1 MIHCSES
8 QLYWCEE
15 CKIPLYEPVCGC
27 CGAKGR
33 QFVKDVRVVFP
44 EEKVLLEILLGLKAG
59 ELNEK
64 SLWNAAGNVYY
75 LDGVRMPLSIQRL
88 REMDAGKI
96 RKTYDENRKNMD
108 DTFFKQMTERF
119 VKANANRYQEI
130 SQEALSYIWEETQ
143 GMEIGDMFVSFS
155 GGKDSTVVADLC
167 KRALDGPGKKILHI
181 FGDTTLEFPMTEQY
195 VAQYKKGKSEDADD
209 LIPQ

>member
-59 ELNEK
+59 ECGRKCIL
-64 SLWNAAGNVYY
+64 SRRSPHAIVHSAAAGNGRWE
-75 LDGVRMPLSIQRL
+75 DP
-88 REMDAGKI
+88 
-96 RKTYDENRKNMD
+96 EN
-108 DTFFKQMTERF
+108 
-119 VKANANRYQEI
+119 I
-130 SQEALSYIWEETQ
+130 
-143 GMEIGDMFVSFS
+143 
-155 GGKDSTVVADLC
+155 
-167 KRALDGPGKKILHI
+167 
-181 FGDTTLEFPMTEQY
+181 
-195 VAQYKKGKSEDADD
+195 
-209 LIPQ
+209 

>member
-33 QFVKDVRVVFP
+33 RFVKDVRVVFP

-96 RKTYDENRKNMD
+96 R
-108 DTFFKQMTERF
+108 
-119 VKANANRYQEI
+119 
-130 SQEALSYIWEETQ
+130 
-143 GMEIGDMFVSFS
+143 
-155 GGKDSTVVADLC
+155 
-167 KRALDGPGKKILHI
+167 
-181 FGDTTLEFPMTEQY
+181 
-195 VAQYKKGKSEDADD
+195 
-209 LIPQ
+209 

>member
-96 RKTYDENRKNMD
+96 RKTYDENRKNMVS
-108 DTFFKQMTERF
+108 Q
-119 VKANANRYQEI
+119 NR
-130 SQEALSYIWEETQ
+130 
-143 GMEIGDMFVSFS
+143 
-155 GGKDSTVVADLC
+155 
-167 KRALDGPGKKILHI
+167 
-181 FGDTTLEFPMTEQY
+181 
-195 VAQYKKGKSEDADD
+195 
-209 LIPQ
+209 

>member
-64 SLWNAAGNVYY
+64 SLWNAA
-75 LDGVRMPLSIQRL
+75 
-88 REMDAGKI
+88 EMYIISTESACHCPFSGYGKWTPGRSGKHMMKTGKI
-96 RKTYDENRKNMD
+96 WMTPFSNR
-108 DTFFKQMTERF
+108 
-119 VKANANRYQEI
+119 
-130 SQEALSYIWEETQ
+130 
-143 GMEIGDMFVSFS
+143 
-155 GGKDSTVVADLC
+155 
-167 KRALDGPGKKILHI
+167 
-181 FGDTTLEFPMTEQY
+181 
-195 VAQYKKGKSEDADD
+195 
-209 LIPQ
+209 